1 MKILCLWPS
10 HNKTED
16 SSLYNKED
24 APSALASFTLVEQPE
39 SALIRAGQPF
49 FVPDWDGNFE
59 AEVMFVIRIDRLG
72 RCIAPQFASR
82 YYSEAALGVNFT
94 AHDTLSEL
102 KAKAQSWDVA
112 VGFDQSVAVGR
123 FQQADKLSAIAPSP
137 DTLHRGIAACSLRYT
152 LKSGDLLMF
161 SLGRK
166 PRRVAQGDILT
177 EMLDGAQLLTVRIR

>member
-10 HNKTED
+10 HNKTAA
-16 SSLYNKED
+16 SSLYNNED
-24 APSALASFTLVEQPE
+24 ASSALASFVIAEQPE

-72 RCIAPQFASR
+72 RCIAPRFASR
-82 YYSEAALGVNFT
+82 YYSEVALGVNFT
-94 AHDTLSEL
+94 ARDTLDKL
-102 KAKAQSWDVA
+102 KAEAQPWDAA

-123 FQQADKLSAIAPSP
+123 FQKVENLSAIAPP
-137 DTLHRGIAACSLRYT
+137 PETLHRGIAACSLRYT

-161 SLGRK
+161 SLGRT
-166 PRRVAQGDILT
+166 PRHVTPGDTLT
-177 EMLDGAQLLTVRIR
+177 ETLDGVQLLTVRIK